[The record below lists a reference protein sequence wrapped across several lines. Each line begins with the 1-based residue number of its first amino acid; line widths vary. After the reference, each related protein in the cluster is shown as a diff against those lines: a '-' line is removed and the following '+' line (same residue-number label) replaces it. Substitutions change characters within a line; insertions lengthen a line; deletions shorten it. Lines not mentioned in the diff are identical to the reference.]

1 MKTDLN
7 NKLQQMN
14 KCKKIFQ
21 FLSKKALK
29 KTVKSLNY
37 RVILKYFKES
47 LKIMTNTQIKQQ
59 QTKIKIRNWSKR
71 YNNYNPNL
79 MSWKLRKEN

>member
-14 KCKKIFQ
+14 KCKKTFQ
-21 FLSKKALK
+21 PLSKKALK

-37 RVILKYFKES
+37 RVMLKYFKES
-47 LKIMTNTQIKQQ
+47 LKIMTNTRIKQQ

>member
-21 FLSKKALK
+21 SLSKKALK

-37 RVILKYFKES
+37 RVMLKYFKES

>member
-1 MKTDLN
+1 
-7 NKLQQMN
+7 MN

-21 FLSKKALK
+21 SLSKKALK

-37 RVILKYFKES
+37 RVMLKYFKES

>member
-1 MKTDLN
+1 
-7 NKLQQMN
+7 MN
-14 KCKKIFQ
+14 KCKKTFQ
-21 FLSKKALK
+21 PLSKKALK

-37 RVILKYFKES
+37 RVMLKYFKES
-47 LKIMTNTQIKQQ
+47 LKIMTNTRIKQQ